1 MKSILLTFFL
11 SALPSSWAA
20 AAELSFTQQIQQA
33 RQEWISTLSHMQ
45 RQAEERRRDMYY
57 WDGRSCLN
65 YLGEPGYVNL
75 RTASRDLN
83 LQRRN
88 RLYRE
93 KHGECFNL
101 QSEVLYNMDFKGGNL
116 RGALASFANLSETRF
131 NAAQLEGINLE
142 RSSLDRADLSGANL
156 SGARLRWATLIG
168 TRADEYTDFT
178 GADLRE
184 SKLYGAQF
192 LNADLG
198 GADMREADLSNGFFN
213 GANFDG
219 ANLEKAV
226 LRNANLGAASLGG
239 ASFKKADLSGADL
252 RSANMTSASF
262 DRAELRGA
270 RYNSRTVL
278 PSNWSPH
285 DPQSRGMIFVR
296 EPWD

>member
-1 MKSILLTFFL
+1 MNLLLLL
-11 SALPSSWAA
+11 SVIGALPIAA
-20 AAELSFTQQIQQA
+20 SELSFTQQLLQA
-33 RQEWISTLSHMQ
+33 RQEWVATLSQMQ
-45 RQAEERRRDMYY
+45 KQSEERRRDAFS
-57 WDGRSCLN
+57 WDGKSCRN

-75 RTASRDLN
+75 RTTSRDLN

-93 KHGECFNL
+93 KYGECFNL
-101 QSEVLYNMDFKGGNL
+101 QSEVLYNMDFKEGNL
-116 RGALASFANLSETRF
+116 RGALASFANFSETRF
-131 NAAQLEGINLE
+131 NGALLDSINLE
-142 RSSLDRADLSGANL
+142 RSSLDRADLSGASL
-156 SGARLRWATLIG
+156 RLARMRWATLIG
-168 TRADEYTDFT
+168 TRADERTDFS

-184 SKLYGAQF
+184 SKLHGAQF
-192 LNADLG
+192 LNANLG
-198 GADMREADLSNGFFN
+198 GADMREADLSNGSFN

-278 PSNWSPH
+278 PANWSPH
-285 DPQSRGMIFVR
+285 DPESRGMMFVR